1 MTLMLTDPIS
11 DYLTRVRNAIAAQH
25 VEVEVPASRLKREM
39 TRILDEQ
46 GYVEGFAVEPTPV
59 GDVIR
64 IKLKYTDGRRSVVT
78 GMRRISR
85 PGRRRYV
92 SHDEIPR
99 VMGGMGTAIMSTSV
113 GVMTG
118 HEAKQKGV
126 GGEVV
131 AYVW

>member
-25 VEVEVPASRLKREM
+25 ADVEVPASRLKREM
-39 TRILDEQ
+39 SRILSEQ
-46 GYVEGFAVEPTPV
+46 GYIDGFTVEPTPV
-59 GDVIR
+59 GDVIH
-64 IKLKYTDGRRSVVT
+64 IQLKYTDGRRPVVT
-78 GMRRISR
+78 GLRRVSR

-92 SHDEIPR
+92 SHGEIPR
-99 VMGGMGTAIMSTSV
+99 VLGGMGTAILSTSV

-118 HEAKQKGV
+118 HEAKQRGV

-131 AYVW
+131 AYIW

>member
-1 MTLMLTDPIS
+1 MLNDPIA
-11 DYLTRVRNAIAAQH
+11 DYLTRIRNALGSGH
-25 VEVEVPASRLKREM
+25 DDVEIPASRLKEEM
-39 TRILDEQ
+39 SRILKEQ
-46 GYVEGFAVEPTPV
+46 GYIRDFHRKPAKV
-59 GDVIR
+59 GEAIEIR
-64 IKLKYTDGRRSVVT
+64 LKYTEDRRPVII
-78 GMRRISR
+78 GLERISR

-92 SHDEIPR
+92 DHTEVPR
-99 VMGGMGTAIMSTSV
+99 VHGGTGTAIVSTSV

>member
-1 MTLMLTDPIS
+1 MVNDPIS

-25 VEVEVPASRLKREM
+25 AEVEVPSSRLKKEM
-39 TRILDEQ
+39 TRILAEQ
-46 GYVEGFAVEPTPV
+46 GYIGEYVLEPTPV
-59 GDVIR
+59 GEAIR
-64 IKLKYTDGRRSVVT
+64 IKLKYTDGRRTVISGLKRV
-78 GMRRISR
+78 SR

-92 SHDEIPR
+92 THEEIPR
-99 VMGGMGTAIMSTSV
+99 VLGGMGTAILSTSV

-118 HEAKQKGV
+118 HEASHRGV

>member
-1 MTLMLTDPIS
+1 MLNDPIA
-11 DYLTRVRNAIAAQH
+11 DYLTRIRNALGSGHDDVQI
-25 VEVEVPASRLKREM
+25 PASRLKEEM
-39 TRILDEQ
+39 SRILKEQ
-46 GYVEGFAVEPTPV
+46 GYIRDFARKPAKV
-59 GDVIR
+59 GEAIEIR
-64 IKLKYTDGRRSVVT
+64 LKYTEDRRPVII
-78 GMRRISR
+78 GLERISR

-92 SHDEIPR
+92 DHTEVPR
-99 VMGGMGTAIMSTSV
+99 VHGGTGTAIISTSA

>member
-1 MTLMLTDPIS
+1 MVNDPIS

-25 VEVEVPASRLKREM
+25 AEVEVPASRLKKEM
-39 TRILDEQ
+39 TRILAEQ
-46 GYVEGFAVEPTPV
+46 GYISEYVLEPTRV
-59 GDVIR
+59 GEAIR
-64 IKLKYTDGRRSVVT
+64 IKLKYTDGRRTVISGLKRV
-78 GMRRISR
+78 SR

-92 SHDEIPR
+92 THEEIPR
-99 VMGGMGTAIMSTSV
+99 VLGGMGTAILSTSV

-118 HEAKQKGV
+118 HEASHRGV

>member
-1 MTLMLTDPIS
+1 MVTDPIS

-25 VEVEVPASRLKREM
+25 AEVEVPASRLKKEM
-39 TRILDEQ
+39 SRILAEQ
-46 GYVEGFAVEPTPV
+46 GYIKDYLVEPTRV
-59 GDVIR
+59 GEAIR
-64 IKLKYTDGRRSVVT
+64 IRLKYTDGRAPVIT
-78 GMRRISR
+78 GLKRISR

-92 SHDEIPR
+92 THEEIPR
-99 VMGGMGTAIMSTSV
+99 VMGGMGTAILSTSV

-118 HEAKQKGV
+118 HEARERGV

>member
-25 VEVEVPASRLKREM
+25 VEVEVPASRLKREL
-39 TRILDEQ
+39 TRILEEQ

-64 IKLKYTDGRRSVVT
+64 IKLKYTDGRRPVVT
-78 GMRRISR
+78 GIRRISR